1 MAREVQEVELKLTRL
16 AGWAG
21 RRKVDGKQADR
32 IRKVENIALVE
43 NRREVQ
49 EKRDLIYLQAC
60 LFNV

>member
-21 RRKVDGKQADR
+21 RIKGDGKQADR
-32 IRKVENIALVE
+32 IKKVENIALVE
-43 NRREVQ
+43 NRRKAL
-49 EKRDLIYLQAC
+49 EKRAPIYLQAC